1 MAFKHAL
8 SENSQAILAAAE
20 HFEIVR
26 PTTLVPLAQN
36 LSFGYESALKQGHRI
51 QWQRLFHSQDMT
63 VSKKAQSGPHIW
75 SRGYL
80 TKVT

>member
-1 MAFKHAL
+1 MALKHAL

-36 LSFGYESALKQGHRI
+36 LSFGYESALKQGR
-51 QWQRLFHSQDMT
+51 
-63 VSKKAQSGPHIW
+63 
-75 SRGYL
+75 
-80 TKVT
+80 